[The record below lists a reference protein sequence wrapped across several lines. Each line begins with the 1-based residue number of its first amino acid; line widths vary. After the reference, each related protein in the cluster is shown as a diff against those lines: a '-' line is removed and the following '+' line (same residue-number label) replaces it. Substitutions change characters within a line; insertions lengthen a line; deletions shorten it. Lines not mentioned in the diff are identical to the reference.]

1 MTVASA
7 IQERLE
13 ECTAFP
19 RLTDVLPAAYAAL
32 GADIPRPALADQL
45 SLDKPKSICIVVID
59 GMGQRLIADSTG
71 HTPFL
76 RSIRGDILEGR
87 TVVPSTTAAAITSLS
102 TTALPGQTR
111 MVGWSVKDGD
121 DITVLLSFDGASQPP
136 ELWQPKM
143 TFFERGNLEWGI
155 ESVRVFTERF
165 AHSGLTRAALRGAVQ
180 VSAES
185 WDERIDL
192 ALRHLRLGTPV
203 VYLYWSE
210 LDHAGHGHG
219 WRSTQWAEELE
230 RVDAGLARLARQC
243 PADSAVVVTADHGMV
258 DTSVQYRIDLADH
271 PALTNGLQLI
281 AGEGR
286 SVHIHCEPDRLD
298 LLDTWEAY
306 IAERGSLVRKD
317 DLASVLGGHAGAALV
332 GDGLLLMHENWVCV
346 DSRVQSSGMVNLIGV
361 HGSITEDE
369 MAIPIIRIA

>member
-258 DTSVQYRIDLADH
+258 DTSAQYRIDLADH

>member
-1 MTVASA
+1 MTVASV

-13 ECTAFP
+13 ECEAFP

-32 GADIPRPALADQL
+32 GADIPRPPLADQL
-45 SLDKPKSICIVVID
+45 GLDKPKSICIVLID
-59 GMGQRLIADSTG
+59 GMGHRLITQSSG

-87 TVVPSTTAAAITSLS
+87 TVLPSTTAAAITSLS
-102 TTALPGQTR
+102 TSAQPGHTR

-121 DITVLLSFDGASQPP
+121 DITVLLSFDGSSQPP

-155 ESVRVFTERF
+155 KSVRILTERF

-180 VSAES
+180 ASAET

-192 ALRHLRLGTPV
+192 ALHHLRFGTPV

-219 WRSTQWAEELE
+219 WRSSQWAEELE
-230 RVDAGLARLARQC
+230 RVDAGLARLAREC

-258 DTSVQYRIDLADH
+258 DTCADYRIDLADH
-271 PALTNGLQLI
+271 PELTDGLQLI

-286 SVHIHCEPDRLD
+286 SVHIHCESGRSD
-298 LLDTWEAY
+298 LLDTWESFVG
-306 IAERGSLVRKD
+306 ERGTIVRAG
-317 DLASVLGGHAGAALV
+317 DLASVLGGQAGADLV
-332 GDGLLLMHENWVCV
+332 GDGLLMMHDNWVCV

-361 HGSITEDE
+361 HGSITDDE
-369 MAIPIIRIA
+369 MAIPIIRIV